1 MSESPE
7 VPDEEPSES
16 NPDMKERMR
25 SFGEKAKAFGEKTGQ
40 RSKELGKKV
49 AEATKETTAKA
60 ADATKRTTAKVAEAA
75 KETTAKAAEAGKKAG
90 SRLSE
95 STADVSEKI
104 SVAAEQAVGSV
115 SKGVKQT
122 KEKVKQAKEAR
133 DERKAQSAQVP
144 QSTQVIALGPDLP
157 EEGRDHQDETQ
168 EEPVVQEVREDR
180 TDVNQVPEVP
190 HEEPVPQ
197 NVSAVEQ
204 DGKQYV
210 ILPPTGASSMPTTQ
224 KTNSTSKTFS
234 TTVSNMASTV
244 GQYGPDLVFGW
255 FLLFVVLCT
264 LTNVFAIVSGSGQQ
278 IDSIPFGMPHFDLAF
293 DSDVVW
299 AHYVGYG
306 LLLVLLFDSIMLSFS
321 AATLGSYRR
330 ILIATVLVWAL
341 PAITNGPTSLLTP
354 FETND
359 LLGFLWH
366 ILVLPIIT
374 LTATIRVGLMLVER
388 ESDLPPDLDLSQPQN
403 NATRKED
410 ILHRDAT
417 PPLSSNMTIPKLPFE
432 DEIMN
437 ATDELMQKPRSRDKM
452 EPYEFIFFMFMW
464 VFLFAGIALLG
475 FVGTRVNTSGEMPGD
490 PFFFVAGACFAVC
503 VILSYI
509 VFKMD
514 RSARS
519 GIDMAKRRERYNA
532 MQDEAWETKRVQ
544 YRLAR
549 EDMEHGM
556 AKSGGTPSDA

>member
-1 MSESPE
+1 MSESSE

-16 NPDMKERMR
+16 KPDMKERMR

-60 ADATKRTTAKVAEAA
+60 A
-75 KETTAKAAEAGKKAG
+75 EAGKKAG

-104 SVAAEQAVGSV
+104 SVAAEQAVESV

-157 EEGRDHQDETQ
+157 DEDPDRQHEPQENTDAQDGGEDHMDAQQIAT
-168 EEPVVQEVREDR
+168 VQ
-180 TDVNQVPEVP
+180 
-190 HEEPVPQ
+190 HEEPVPA
-197 NVSAVEQ
+197 NVSTVEQ
-204 DGKQYV
+204 AGKQYV
-210 ILPPTGASSMPTTQ
+210 ILPPTGAPSMPTTQ
-224 KTNSTSKTFS
+224 RANSASETFS
-234 TTVSNMASTV
+234 STVSNMASTV

-264 LTNVFAIVSGSGQQ
+264 STNVIAIVSGSVQQ
-278 IDSIPFGMPHFDLAF
+278 VESIPFGMPHFDLAF

-341 PAITNGPTSLLTP
+341 PAITNGPASLLTP

-388 ESDLPPDLDLSQPQN
+388 ESDLPPDLDLSQPQT
-403 NATRKED
+403 NAASKED
-410 ILHRDAT
+410 ILHRDVT
-417 PPLSSNMTIPKLPFE
+417 SPLSSNMTIPKLPFE

-556 AKSGGTPSDA
+556 SKSGGNPSDA

>member
-1 MSESPE
+1 M
-7 VPDEEPSES
+7 
-16 NPDMKERMR
+16 
-25 SFGEKAKAFGEKTGQ
+25 
-40 RSKELGKKV
+40 L
-49 AEATKETTAKA
+49 
-60 ADATKRTTAKVAEAA
+60 
-75 KETTAKAAEAGKKAG
+75 
-90 SRLSE
+90 
-95 STADVSEKI
+95 
-104 SVAAEQAVGSV
+104 
-115 SKGVKQT
+115 
-122 KEKVKQAKEAR
+122 
-133 DERKAQSAQVP
+133 
-144 QSTQVIALGPDLP
+144 
-157 EEGRDHQDETQ
+157 
-168 EEPVVQEVREDR
+168 
-180 TDVNQVPEVP
+180 
-190 HEEPVPQ
+190 
-197 NVSAVEQ
+197 
-204 DGKQYV
+204 
-210 ILPPTGASSMPTTQ
+210 TTQ
-224 KTNSTSKTFS
+224 KTNSSSKTFA
-234 TTVSNMASTV
+234 TTLSNTITTLV
-244 GQYGPDLVFGW
+244 QYGPDLVFGW

-264 LTNVFAIVSGSGQQ
+264 STNVIAIVSGSAQQ
-278 IDSIPFGMPHFDLAF
+278 VDSILFGIPHFELAF
-293 DSDVVW
+293 DGDVVW

-306 LLLVLLFDSIMLSFS
+306 LLLLLLFDSIMLSFS
-321 AATLGSYRR
+321 AATIGSYRR

-341 PAITNGPTSLLTP
+341 PAITKGPASLLTP

-359 LLGFLWH
+359 LFGFLWH

-388 ESDLPPDLDLSQPQN
+388 ESNLPSELDLPEPQKNITN
-403 NATRKED
+403 NED
-410 ILHRDAT
+410 IIHRVAKL
-417 PPLSSNMTIPKLPFE
+417 PLSSNMIIPKLLSE

-437 ATDELMQKPRSRDKM
+437 ATDEIMQKPRSRDKM

-475 FVGTRVNTSGEMPGD
+475 FVGTRVNTSGEMPAD

-556 AKSGGTPSDA
+556 SKSGGTPSEA

>member
-7 VPDEEPSES
+7 VPDEEPIDSK
-16 NPDMKERMR
+16 PDMKERMR
-25 SFGEKAKAFGEKTGQ
+25 SLGEKAKAFGEKTGE

-60 ADATKRTTAKVAEAA
+60 AK
-75 KETTAKAAEAGKKAG
+75 AGKKAG

-104 SVAAEQAVGSV
+104 SVAAEQAVESV

-122 KEKVKQAKEAR
+122 KEKVKKAKEAR
-133 DERKAQSAQVP
+133 DERKAQAAQVP

-157 EEGRDHQDETQ
+157 EEEPDHQDGGQ
-168 EEPVVQEVREDR
+168 EKPDAQVVREDR
-180 TDVNQVPEVP
+180 TDVNLIPGDSHKEPAPE
-190 HEEPVPQ
+190 
-197 NVSAVEQ
+197 NVSAVDQ
-204 DGKQYV
+204 ASKQYV
-210 ILPPTGASSMPTTQ
+210 ILPPTSATSMPTTP
-224 KTNSTSKTFS
+224 KTNSASKTFS
-234 TTVSNMASTV
+234 TAVSNTVSTV

-264 LTNVFAIVSGSGQQ
+264 STNVIAIVSGSAQQ
-278 IDSIPFGMPHFDLAF
+278 VDSILFGIPHFDLAF

-341 PAITNGPTSLLTP
+341 PAITKGPASLLTP

-388 ESDLPPDLDLSQPQN
+388 ESDLPPGLDLPQPHQDAAVN
-403 NATRKED
+403 ED
-410 ILHRDAT
+410 ILHRIST
-417 PPLSSNMTIPKLPFE
+417 SPLSSNMTIPKPSFE

-490 PFFFVAGACFAVC
+490 PFFFVAGACFGVC

-556 AKSGGTPSDA
+556 SKSGAIPNET

>member
-7 VPDEEPSES
+7 VPDEEPAES
-16 NPDMKERMR
+16 KPDMKERMR

-60 ADATKRTTAKVAEAA
+60 ADATKKTTAKVAEAA

-104 SVAAEQAVGSV
+104 SVAAEQAVESV

-157 EEGRDHQDETQ
+157 DENPDHEDESQQNSDAQDGRGHMDAQQIAT
-168 EEPVVQEVREDR
+168 VQL
-180 TDVNQVPEVP
+180 
-190 HEEPVPQ
+190 EEPVPESG
-197 NVSAVEQ
+197 SAAEQ
-204 DGKQYV
+204 AGKQYV
-210 ILPPTGASSMPTTQ
+210 ILPPTGAPSMPTTH
-224 KTNSTSKTFS
+224 KTNSASKTFS

-264 LTNVFAIVSGSGQQ
+264 STNVIAIVSGSAQQ
-278 IDSIPFGMPHFDLAF
+278 VDSIVFGMPHFDLAF

-341 PAITNGPTSLLTP
+341 PAITNGPASLLTP

-388 ESDLPPDLDLSQPQN
+388 ESDLPPDLDLPQPQN
-403 NATRKED
+403 KATSKED

-417 PPLSSNMTIPKLPFE
+417 SPLSSNMTIPKLPFE

-437 ATDELMQKPRSRDKM
+437 ATDEIMQKPAVETRWNPTSSFSSCSCGCSSLQ
-452 EPYEFIFFMFMW
+452 E
-464 VFLFAGIALLG
+464 LLC
-475 FVGTRVNTSGEMPGD
+475 SD
-490 PFFFVAGACFAVC
+490 
-503 VILSYI
+503 L
-509 VFKMD
+509 
-514 RSARS
+514 
-519 GIDMAKRRERYNA
+519 
-532 MQDEAWETKRVQ
+532 
-544 YRLAR
+544 LA
-549 EDMEHGM
+549 
-556 AKSGGTPSDA
+556 PV

>member
-16 NPDMKERMR
+16 KPDMKERMR

-49 AEATKETTAKA
+49 AEATKETTAKM
-60 ADATKRTTAKVAEAA
+60 AEAA
-75 KETTAKAAEAGKKAG
+75 IETTAKAAEAGKKAG

-104 SVAAEQAVGSV
+104 SVAAEQAVESV

-133 DERKAQSAQVP
+133 DERKAQAAQVP
-144 QSTQVIALGPDLP
+144 LSTQVIALGPDLP
-157 EEGRDHQDETQ
+157 EEDTDHQNESQDDTDDQNVTEVHVDVPQPPTSQQ
-168 EEPVVQEVREDR
+168 EEPDPASE
-180 TDVNQVPEVP
+180 
-190 HEEPVPQ
+190 
-197 NVSAVEQ
+197 SIVEQ
-204 DGKQYV
+204 AGKQYV
-210 ILPPTGASSMPTTQ
+210 ILPPTGAPSMPTTQ
-224 KTNSTSKTFS
+224 EANSLSKTSS
-234 TTVSNMASTV
+234 TTVSNVLAIL
-244 GQYGPDLVFGW
+244 GRYGPDLVFGW

-264 LTNVFAIVSGSGQQ
+264 ATNVIAIVSESAQQ
-278 IDSIPFGMPHFDLAF
+278 VDSIPFGMPHFDLAF

-321 AATLGSYRR
+321 AATIGSYRR
-330 ILIATVLVWAL
+330 ILIAAVLVWAL
-341 PAITNGPTSLLTP
+341 PAVTKGPASLLTP

-388 ESDLPPDLDLSQPQN
+388 ESDLPPGLDLPQPQK
-403 NATRKED
+403 NATNNED
-410 ILHRDAT
+410 ILYRVAT
-417 PPLSSNMTIPKLPFE
+417 SPLSSNMTIPKLPIE

-475 FVGTRVNTSGEMPGD
+475 FVGTRVNSSGEMPGD

-509 VFKMD
+509 VFRMD

-556 AKSGGTPSDA
+556 SKSGGTPSDA